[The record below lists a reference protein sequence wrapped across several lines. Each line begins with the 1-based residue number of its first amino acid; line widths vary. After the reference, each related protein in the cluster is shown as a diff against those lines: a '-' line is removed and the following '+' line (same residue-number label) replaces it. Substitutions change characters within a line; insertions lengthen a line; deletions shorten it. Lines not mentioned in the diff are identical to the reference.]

1 MKKAVKFVKAQ
12 KFANFFYCYD
22 NSMPFKSA
30 HTHTHTLCAK
40 NQKRKKTMSMSKK
53 NWVAAVATAFVPFF
67 QPIFWG
73 SKVRAGSFGVKQWIE
88 EEMGERK
95 TCVSANIGRQ
105 FAELGMLW
113 KVRPNKAASADVTPP
128 NLRILERL
136 ARFLQSNWGFE
147 RSNKLL
153 HVAALL
159 AVDFRVWI
167 VAVPTTVF
175 F

>member
-1 MKKAVKFVKAQ
+1 
-12 KFANFFYCYD
+12 
-22 NSMPFKSA
+22 MPFKSA
-30 HTHTHTLCAK
+30 HTQK

-53 NWVAAVATAFVPFF
+53 NWVAVATAFVPFF

-88 EEMGERK
+88 ETGKRK
-95 TCVSANIGRQ
+95 TCVSANTGGQ

-128 NLRILERL
+128 RLKILERL

-153 HVAALL
+153 HVAAFL

-167 VAVPTTVF
+167 VAAPTTVF
-175 F
+175 L